1 MSTIHDRNKSRKRYS
16 MDSYIDDTTNTNLQ
30 VSTVVQ
36 PIRNTGVKPDVP
48 DRENNIATPNGSD
61 INEYVERAN
70 DAMSLVNDI
79 VLKNYLSRLSDMEIV
94 ESSNISTDGIILYK
108 INKMVYEK
116 DEYATDKFISAVSAM
131 TFADCSIFLI
141 VDGHK
146 NQTDFYLGVRC
157 DDDNRTASSVAETFV
172 NAIRGQFPGIQMN
185 TISCIDNDAKVSEQD
200 KLFHHLRKA
209 KSVSS
214 CVGIPSVKT
223 KEQSRTNSGYIQGIE
238 KLALAMRGKEYTA
251 IILAQNSTADE
262 IMNVRSGYE
271 NLYTQL
277 SAQATQQLSYATN
290 ESLANAYN
298 RTKGYSDG
306 ITHGISHTDSKSNA
320 HTVGKTQSTTTTKGE
335 SKSNAWGKVGKIAG
349 PLNTAGAILTATGLG
364 APLGLA
370 LMGLGAT
377 ATVAGAI
384 GEKNISNSTSH
395 NVGSSISDTETNG
408 SSDTT
413 NESNSHQE
421 NFSETDG
428 QTSTIGSSKNFTLTV
443 HNKNIEELLKRI
455 DIQLQ
460 RIKQAESLGLW
471 QTGTYFLSY
480 DNDRSTAE
488 TAATIF
494 RSIMQGE
501 NSGVETSA
509 INSWYLDAQ
518 NHNKAFEI
526 LPTAISNF
534 THPVF
539 SYNVNGS
546 DVDIQVTGTS
556 LISSSELAMMM
567 GLPRKSVPGF
577 PVIEHAALGKEV
589 VKTSSDYEK
598 TKELTIGNIFDQGE
612 EQVNPVSLSVESLT
626 GHTFVT
632 GATGSGKSETIYS
645 LINGLKKQ
653 GKRFLVIEPAKGEY
667 KKVFG
672 NANVFGTNP
681 KISKL
686 LHINPFKFP
695 KEVHVLEHIDRIIE
709 IFNACW
715 PMYAAMPAIL
725 KDSILAAYESI
736 GWDMF
741 NSENKYSPELYPTF
755 ADVLAELKNILNN
768 SEFHDDAKGNYK
780 GALETRIKSLTNGIV
795 GEIFSYNENGDEVL
809 FDEDTIIDISRIG
822 SQETKAL
829 IMGIL
834 IMRLNEYRMSKGE
847 QPNSSLKHVTVLE
860 EAHNILKNST
870 ANQNIEGGNVAA
882 KAVEMISNSIAEMR
896 TYGEGFIIADQSPN
910 AVDISAI
917 RNTNTKIIMRLP
929 ETEDRQT
936 AGKASAMKDNQIDEI
951 AKLPT
956 GVAVVY
962 QNNWE
967 EPVLCKI
974 TKSDFERV
982 ESKGDSELQK
992 HDNNTFTAEL
1002 LKFFLQG
1009 RIDAKNEFDLDLIK
1023 REIVKEKLP
1032 AAIKIAFF
1040 DAAAEYE
1047 KDKDKPISLWS
1058 DDNFVLLSSM
1068 VTELFDFSNYRLVN
1082 HNIQGL
1088 ENAIIKV
1095 VKQSNQIPENLHI
1108 VICQCILRRLS
1119 LENNEWGKI
1128 YDEWME
1134 SKKKNS

>member
-1 MSTIHDRNKSRKRYS
+1 
-16 MDSYIDDTTNTNLQ
+16 MDEHTNLSQ
-30 VSTVVQ
+30 GQ
-36 PIRNTGVKPDVP
+36 KEKNFAD
-48 DRENNIATPNGSD
+48 
-61 INEYVERAN
+61 
-70 DAMSLVNDI
+70 DI
-79 VLKNYLSRLSDMEIV
+79 VFKTYLSKLPEMDVVDITNSKGDTRLF
-94 ESSNISTDGIILYK
+94 K
-108 INKMVYEK
+108 ITKMVYET
-116 DEYATDKFISAVSAM
+116 EENATDKFVSVITAM
-131 TFADCSIFLI
+131 SYADCSICLI
-141 VDGHK
+141 VDGNGDK
-146 NQTDFYLGVRC
+146 TDFYLGIKSN
-157 DDDNRTASSVAETFV
+157 DKKRTSTSIMQTFQS
-172 NAIRGQFPGIQMN
+172 AIKGQFPG
-185 TISCIDNDAKVSEQD
+185 TITEDISIIEKGKDKSEKDELLEKISNGSVVS
-200 KLFHHLRKA
+200 LY
-209 KSVSS
+209 S
-214 CVGIPSVKT
+214 GIPTLKD
-223 KEQSRTNSGYIQGIE
+223 KKNNYTNKNFIQGIE
-238 KLALAMRGKEYTA
+238 KFANAMKGKTYTA
-251 IILAQNSTADE
+251 VII
-262 IMNVRSGYE
+262 
-271 NLYTQL
+271 
-277 SAQATQQLSYATN
+277 ATN
-290 ESLANAYN
+290 AVDDISEQRKAYETLYSRLSPFASIQRASTTSSSVANSYSESSGFS
-298 RTKGYSDG
+298 TSKT
-306 ITHGISHTDSKSNA
+306 ITNSLNISI
-320 HTVGKTQSTTTTKGE
+320 GESTTTNHNETKGNIW
-335 SKSNAWGKVGKIAG
+335 SKLSAL
-349 PLNTAGAILTATGLG
+349 PLIGVIPGLF
-364 APLGLA
+364 A
-370 LMGLGAT
+370 
-377 ATVAGAI
+377 
-384 GEKNISNSTSH
+384 KQ
-395 NVGSSISDTETNG
+395 ISDGTADGHSKNLGKGTAIADGNVENQNTTKGSTETEG
-408 SSDTT
+408 TSD
-413 NESNSHQE
+413 NVSIKIQDKHVQE
-421 NFSETDG
+421 
-428 QTSTIGSSKNFTLTV
+428 LM
-443 HNKNIEELLKRI
+443 KRI
-455 DIQLQ
+455 DKQLE
-460 RIKQAESLGLW
+460 RINMFESNGLW
-471 QTGTYFLSY
+471 DSCAYFVAYKQDKDVS
-480 DNDRSTAE
+480 E

-494 RSIMQGE
+494 RSIMQGDD
-501 NSGVETSA
+501 SGIEKSSVNT
-509 INSWYLDAQ
+509 WYNANVKKILNNISTLQ
-518 NHNKAFEI
+518 HPEFEYDSSTYI
-526 LPTAISNF
+526 KP
-534 THPVF
+534 
-539 SYNVNGS
+539 
-546 DVDIQVTGTS
+546 TS
-556 LISSSELAMMM
+556 LISSSELAIMM

-598 TKELTIGNIFDQGE
+598 TKELTIGKIFDQGE

-653 GKRFLVIEPAKGEY
+653 GKCFLVIEPAKGEY

-695 KEVHVLEHIDRIIE
+695 KDVHVLEHIDRIIE

-725 KDSILAAYESI
+725 KDSILAAYENI
-736 GWDMF
+736 GWDLF

-929 ETEDRQT
+929 ETEDRKT

-974 TKSDFERV
+974 TKNDFKGE
-982 ESKGDSELQK
+982 ESKVDFKLQK
-992 HDNNTFTAEL
+992 HDNKTFTAEL

-1009 RIDAKNEFDLDLIK
+1009 RNDVKNEFKLDLIK

-1032 AAIKIAFF
+1032 AAIKVAFF
-1040 DAAAEYE
+1040 DAALEYE
-1047 KDKDKPISLWS
+1047 KCGSISLWG
-1058 DDNFVLLSSM
+1058 DNNFVTLSSM
-1068 VTELFDFSNYRLVN
+1068 VANLFDFKNQLQMWIMKLDNV
-1082 HNIQGL
+1082 QAL
-1088 ENAIIKV
+1088 EKAIIGFV
-1095 VKQSNQIPENLHI
+1095 MLTNPNIPENLHI
-1108 VICQCILRRLS
+1108 VICQCILRYLS
-1119 LENNEWGKI
+1119 LTSKEFETI
-1128 YDEWME
+1128 YDTWVELKQNE
-1134 SKKKNS
+1134 LLNANN

>member
-1 MSTIHDRNKSRKRYS
+1 
-16 MDSYIDDTTNTNLQ
+16 MDEHTNLSQ
-30 VSTVVQ
+30 GQ
-36 PIRNTGVKPDVP
+36 KEKNFAD
-48 DRENNIATPNGSD
+48 
-61 INEYVERAN
+61 
-70 DAMSLVNDI
+70 DI
-79 VLKNYLSRLSDMEIV
+79 VFKTYLSKLPEMDVVDITNSKGDTRLF
-94 ESSNISTDGIILYK
+94 K
-108 INKMVYEK
+108 ITKMVYET
-116 DEYATDKFISAVSAM
+116 EENATDKFVSVITAM
-131 TFADCSIFLI
+131 SYADCSICLI
-141 VDGHK
+141 VDGNGDK
-146 NQTDFYLGVRC
+146 TDFYLGIKSN
-157 DDDNRTASSVAETFV
+157 DKKRTSTSIMQTFQS
-172 NAIRGQFPGIQMN
+172 AIKGQFPG
-185 TISCIDNDAKVSEQD
+185 TITEDISIIEKGKDKSEKDELLEKISNGSVVS
-200 KLFHHLRKA
+200 LY
-209 KSVSS
+209 S
-214 CVGIPSVKT
+214 GIPTLKD
-223 KEQSRTNSGYIQGIE
+223 KKNNYTNKNFIQGIE
-238 KLALAMRGKEYTA
+238 KFANAMKGKTYTA
-251 IILAQNSTADE
+251 VII
-262 IMNVRSGYE
+262 
-271 NLYTQL
+271 
-277 SAQATQQLSYATN
+277 ATN
-290 ESLANAYN
+290 AVDDISEQRKAYETLYSRLSPFASIQRASTTSSSVANSYSESSGFS
-298 RTKGYSDG
+298 TSKT
-306 ITHGISHTDSKSNA
+306 ITNSLNISI
-320 HTVGKTQSTTTTKGE
+320 GESTTTNHNETKGNIW
-335 SKSNAWGKVGKIAG
+335 SKLSAL
-349 PLNTAGAILTATGLG
+349 PLIGVIPGLF
-364 APLGLA
+364 A
-370 LMGLGAT
+370 
-377 ATVAGAI
+377 
-384 GEKNISNSTSH
+384 KQ
-395 NVGSSISDTETNG
+395 ISDGTADGHSKNLGKGTAIADGNVENQNTTKGSTETEG
-408 SSDTT
+408 TSD
-413 NESNSHQE
+413 NVSIKIQDKHVQE
-421 NFSETDG
+421 
-428 QTSTIGSSKNFTLTV
+428 LM
-443 HNKNIEELLKRI
+443 KRI
-455 DIQLQ
+455 DKQLE
-460 RIKQAESLGLW
+460 RINMFESNGLW
-471 QTGTYFLSY
+471 DSCAYFVAYKQDKDVS
-480 DNDRSTAE
+480 E

-494 RSIMQGE
+494 RSIMQGDD
-501 NSGVETSA
+501 SGIEKSSVNT
-509 INSWYLDAQ
+509 WYNANVKKILNNISTLQ
-518 NHNKAFEI
+518 HPEFEYDSSTYI
-526 LPTAISNF
+526 KP
-534 THPVF
+534 
-539 SYNVNGS
+539 
-546 DVDIQVTGTS
+546 TS
-556 LISSSELAMMM
+556 LISSSELAIMM

-598 TKELTIGNIFDQGE
+598 TKELTIGKIFDQGE

-653 GKRFLVIEPAKGEY
+653 GKCFLVIEPAKGEY

-695 KEVHVLEHIDRIIE
+695 KDVHVLEHIDRIIE

-725 KDSILAAYESI
+725 KDSILAAYENI
-736 GWDMF
+736 GWDLF

-929 ETEDRQT
+929 ETEDRKT

-974 TKSDFERV
+974 TKNDFKGE
-982 ESKGDSELQK
+982 ESKVDFKLQK
-992 HDNNTFTAEL
+992 HDNKTFTAEL

-1009 RIDAKNEFDLDLIK
+1009 RNDVKNEFKLDLIK

-1032 AAIKIAFF
+1032 AAIKVAFF
-1040 DAAAEYE
+1040 DAALEYE
-1047 KDKDKPISLWS
+1047 KCGSISLWG
-1058 DDNFVLLSSM
+1058 DNNFVTL
-1068 VTELFDFSNYRLVN
+1068 
-1082 HNIQGL
+1082 
-1088 ENAIIKV
+1088 
-1095 VKQSNQIPENLHI
+1095 
-1108 VICQCILRRLS
+1108 
-1119 LENNEWGKI
+1119 
-1128 YDEWME
+1128 
-1134 SKKKNS
+1134 

>member
-1 MSTIHDRNKSRKRYS
+1 
-16 MDSYIDDTTNTNLQ
+16 MDEHTNLSQ
-30 VSTVVQ
+30 GQ
-36 PIRNTGVKPDVP
+36 KEKNFAD
-48 DRENNIATPNGSD
+48 
-61 INEYVERAN
+61 
-70 DAMSLVNDI
+70 DI
-79 VLKNYLSRLSDMEIV
+79 VFKTYLSKLPEMDVVDITNSKGDTRLF
-94 ESSNISTDGIILYK
+94 K
-108 INKMVYEK
+108 ITKMVYET
-116 DEYATDKFISAVSAM
+116 EENATDKFVSVITAM
-131 TFADCSIFLI
+131 SYADCSICLI
-141 VDGHK
+141 VDGNGDK
-146 NQTDFYLGVRC
+146 TDFYLGIKSN
-157 DDDNRTASSVAETFV
+157 DKKRTSTSIMQTFQS
-172 NAIRGQFPGIQMN
+172 AIKGQFPG
-185 TISCIDNDAKVSEQD
+185 TITEDISIIEKGKDKSEKDELLEKISNGSVVS
-200 KLFHHLRKA
+200 LY
-209 KSVSS
+209 S
-214 CVGIPSVKT
+214 GIPTLKD
-223 KEQSRTNSGYIQGIE
+223 KKNNYTNKNFIQGIE
-238 KLALAMRGKEYTA
+238 KFANAMKGKTYTA
-251 IILAQNSTADE
+251 VII
-262 IMNVRSGYE
+262 
-271 NLYTQL
+271 
-277 SAQATQQLSYATN
+277 ATN
-290 ESLANAYN
+290 AVDDISEQRKAYETLYSRLSPFASIQRASTTSSSVANSYSESSGFS
-298 RTKGYSDG
+298 TSKT
-306 ITHGISHTDSKSNA
+306 ITNSLNISI
-320 HTVGKTQSTTTTKGE
+320 GESTTTNHNETKGNIW
-335 SKSNAWGKVGKIAG
+335 SKLSAL
-349 PLNTAGAILTATGLG
+349 PLIGVIPGLF
-364 APLGLA
+364 A
-370 LMGLGAT
+370 
-377 ATVAGAI
+377 
-384 GEKNISNSTSH
+384 KQ
-395 NVGSSISDTETNG
+395 ISDGTADGHSKNLGKGTAIADGNVENQNTTKGSTETEG
-408 SSDTT
+408 TSD
-413 NESNSHQE
+413 NVSIKIQDKHVQE
-421 NFSETDG
+421 
-428 QTSTIGSSKNFTLTV
+428 LM
-443 HNKNIEELLKRI
+443 KRI
-455 DIQLQ
+455 DKQLE
-460 RIKQAESLGLW
+460 RINMFESNGLW
-471 QTGTYFLSY
+471 DSCAYFVAYKQDKDVS
-480 DNDRSTAE
+480 E

-494 RSIMQGE
+494 RSIMQGDD
-501 NSGVETSA
+501 SGIEKSSVNT
-509 INSWYLDAQ
+509 WYNANVKKILNNISTLQ
-518 NHNKAFEI
+518 HPEFEYDSSTYI
-526 LPTAISNF
+526 KP
-534 THPVF
+534 
-539 SYNVNGS
+539 
-546 DVDIQVTGTS
+546 TS
-556 LISSSELAMMM
+556 LISSSELAIMM

-598 TKELTIGNIFDQGE
+598 TKELTIGKIFDQGE

-653 GKRFLVIEPAKGEY
+653 GKCFLVIEPAKGEY

-695 KEVHVLEHIDRIIE
+695 KDVHVLEHIDRIIE

-725 KDSILAAYESI
+725 KDSILAAYENI
-736 GWDMF
+736 GWDLF

-929 ETEDRQT
+929 ETEDRKT

-974 TKSDFERV
+974 TKNDFKGE
-982 ESKGDSELQK
+982 ESKVDFKLQK
-992 HDNNTFTAEL
+992 HDNKTFTAEL

-1009 RIDAKNEFDLDLIK
+1009 RNDVKNEFKLDLIK

-1032 AAIKIAFF
+1032 AAIKVAFF
-1040 DAAAEYE
+1040 DAALEYE
-1047 KDKDKPISLWS
+1047 KCGSISLWG
-1058 DDNFVLLSSM
+1058 DNNFVTLSSM
-1068 VTELFDFSNYRLVN
+1068 VANFFDFKNQLQMWIMKLDNV
-1082 HNIQGL
+1082 QAL
-1088 ENAIIKV
+1088 EKAIIGFV
-1095 VKQSNQIPENLHI
+1095 MLTNPNIPENLHI
-1108 VICQCILRRLS
+1108 VICQCILRYLS
-1119 LENNEWGKI
+1119 LTSKEFETI
-1128 YDEWME
+1128 YDTWVELKQNE
-1134 SKKKNS
+1134 LLNANN